1 MTSRTIFEIIGY
13 VGSALVLLSFLMSSV
28 LKLRIIN
35 SLGSLASLIYGLLV
49 HTYPTV
55 IMNAALLIINIVF
68 IIKMSK
74 SNDERIYHVHTAGP
88 EENFLSYFIASHLTD
103 INTFFPGFEFPS
115 DKYNYAD
122 IVYYKDTA
130 IGVVVGIINDDKTL
144 DIYLDYTGPEYRD
157 FSAGKQVYRKYHEIG
172 LKKVT
177 FKANPEKSVAYLEKM
192 GFEKEGDYFVRKY
205 EAN

>member
-55 IMNAALLIINIVF
+55 IMNGALLIINIVF
-68 IIKMSK
+68 IIRMSK
-74 SNDERIYHVHTAGP
+74 SNDSRIYHVHTSDP
-88 EENFLSYFIASHLTD
+88 SDNFLNYFIGTHRTD
-103 INTFFPGFEFPS
+103 IAEFFPGFEFPS

-130 IGVVVGIINDDKTL
+130 IGVVVGVMNPDRTL

-157 FSAGKQVYRKYHEIG
+157 FSAGKQVYRKYKEIG
-172 LKKVT
+172 LSKVT
-177 FKANPEKSVAYLEKM
+177 FKANPDKSVAYLEKM
-192 GFEKEGDYFVRKY
+192 GFEKEGDYLVRNY
-205 EAN
+205 EAK